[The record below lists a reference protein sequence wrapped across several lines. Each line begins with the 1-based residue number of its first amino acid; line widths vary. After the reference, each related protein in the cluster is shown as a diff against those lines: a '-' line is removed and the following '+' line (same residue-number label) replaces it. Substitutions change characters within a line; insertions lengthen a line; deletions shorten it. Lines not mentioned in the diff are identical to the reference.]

1 MNGRRL
7 SGHAFLRLN
16 QPNAMKSTIYYIL
29 FLLATQTLAQKK
41 RTDAATNVAY
51 TIPLTPD
58 KWDFQDGNVTFI
70 QYKGIKT
77 MKLSPNSGQVVLRD
91 VVFQDGTIEF
101 DIEPIAP
108 EFAESIYFHRKD
120 AKEQEIVYWRLG
132 KVGSKLANEGIQYAP
147 YFDGVNM
154 WDMYPAYQAPLMAK
168 AGEWNHMK
176 LIVSGKRL
184 QVFLNRAPKP
194 VLDIPSLEGS
204 VSAGSIA
211 FEGSA
216 YLANVQVKPNIVDE
230 LSPLAL
236 PDLSDHDGYYLR
248 KWAVT
253 PPQNL
258 PDGNELSIRNSPR
271 PDLFTDSIS
280 AERGGLINLT
290 RKHGKSASRRAV
302 WLKTKISA
310 KAAVKTTLQLGFS
323 DEVWVF
329 LNNQL
334 VFVDKNLFLQDMR
347 KYPDGRISI
356 QNATTPLTLRP
367 GENDLLIGVANDFYG
382 WGLIARLESGE
393 GITETDNITS
403 ILKLANDMSTLDLT
417 PYVGTYSSSE
427 MKIKLTFTK
436 KENALIVQITGQDP
450 VELQALS
457 NHSFIYGAINVIFDF
472 DSTGKKV
479 TLREGTDSKEFVK
492 E

>member
-1 MNGRRL
+1 
-7 SGHAFLRLN
+7 
-16 QPNAMKSTIYYIL
+16 MKSLIYC
-29 FLLATQTLAQKK
+29 LLVLITTQTLAQKK
-41 RTDAATNVAY
+41 RTDTTTAIRATY

-58 KWDFQDGNVTFI
+58 SWDFQDGKVTFI
-70 QYKGIKT
+70 QYKGIST

-91 VVFQDGTIEF
+91 VIFQNGTIEF

-132 KVGSKLANEGIQYAP
+132 KVGNKLANEGIQYAP
-147 YFDGVNM
+147 YCDGVNM
-154 WDMYPAYQAPLMAK
+154 WDTYPAYQAPLMAK

-184 QVFLNRAPKP
+184 QVFLNRMPKP

-204 VSAGSIA
+204 ASAGTIA

-216 YLANVQVKPNIVDE
+216 YLANVQVKPNVVDQ
-230 LSPLAL
+230 LNPLAL
-236 PDLSDHDGYYLR
+236 PDLTDHDGYYLR
-248 KWAVT
+248 KWALT

-258 PDGNELSIRNSPR
+258 PDGHELSIRTLPR
-271 PDLFTDSIS
+271 PDLFSDSIS

-290 RKHGKSASRRAV
+290 RKYGKSASRRVV

-310 KAAVKTTLQLGFS
+310 KATAKTTLQLGFS

-334 VFVDKNLFLQDMR
+334 VLVDKNLFLQDMR

-356 QNATTPLTLRP
+356 QNTTAPLTLRP

-382 WGLIARLESGE
+382 WGIMARLESGE
-393 GITETDNITS
+393 AIAETDNITS
-403 ILKLANDMSTLDLT
+403 ILMSATEMASLDLT
-417 PYVGTYSSSE
+417 PYVGTYSTNE
-427 MKIKLTFTK
+427 MNIKLIFTK
-436 KENALIVQITGQDP
+436 KEKALVVQTTGQQP
-450 VELQALS
+450 AELQAL
-457 NHSFIYGAINVIFDF
+457 NTHSFIDSAENIIFDF
-472 DSTGKKV
+472 TSAGQKV
-479 TLREGTDSKEFVK
+479 IMREGTDSKEFVK
-492 E
+492 Q